1 MKKKIIMALA
11 TGAMV
16 AAMAMPTGV
25 FADNQTNVGVVPD
38 AVRPDPADASVIV
51 TIPADAWFANA
62 AAGETINNFNLQA
75 KVLKDGTYVNVDNV
89 TNQMPSG
96 WTAIGAK
103 AKSETNG
110 WNLVSGDS
118 KIPYEYYTG
127 SSDGT
132 NGSVAS
138 SADTK
143 TDVDL
148 PNMTNADSTVEG
160 YLKITNVDS
169 LTAADAGNEFKDTI
183 TFTFEK
189 NPS

>member
-25 FADNQTNVGVVPD
+25 FADDQTNVGVVPD
-38 AVRPDPADASVIV
+38 AVRPDPTDASVIV

-62 AAGETINNFNLQA
+62 AANEIINNFDLQA
-75 KVLKDGTYVNVDNV
+75 KVLKDGTYVNVDDS
-89 TNQMPSG
+89 TNQLPG
-96 WTAIGAK
+96 DWTAIGAK
-103 AKSETNG
+103 AKSGTNG
-110 WNLVSGDS
+110 WNLVNGDS
-118 KIPYEYYTG
+118 KIPYEYWTG
-127 SSDGT
+127 SSNGT
-132 NGSVAS
+132 GGSKVS
-138 SADTK
+138 GSET

-148 PNMTNADSTVEG
+148 GTMNNAASKISG

-169 LTAADAGNEFKDTI
+169 LTAADAGKEFKDTI